1 MKMNILNFLEKYFQK
16 DSKLRFWM
24 VIFLKILL
32 FLAIINFSDIYYTY
46 LNS

>member
-16 DSKLRFWM
+16 DRKWRFWI
-24 VIFLKILL
+24 VVFLKILL
-32 FLAIINFSDIYYTY
+32 FLAIIILSDIYYTY